1 MVRRLSLLLLLLAA
15 CTRHTDSTPPVAIE
29 AQPAAPQAPIAP
41 VKADLGGCELA
52 VMLVHAKADLD
63 EKSVAKLVAPFNAEG
78 RTADG
83 KPMQLGAEG
92 FDLAPLHKLSPQ
104 VSDAEWTKLVA
115 GKSAAL
121 LHLSWKSTD
130 AGGLAAAYAFAQ
142 KLLGDGAWTLDG
154 QTQSFLDAKAWAAL
168 ATDAAQK
175 PLRAER
181 HFVNQLFPDDDGSLT
196 IETAGT
202 ERFGLRPLRI
212 QKVIRS
218 NARALGHLVNL
229 LVQRWV
235 EGQRPAADGSF
246 DLDLAQLQSAEL
258 REALKASLVPGAKQR
273 AHLRLVAGGGD
284 DDTLGIA
291 FPGAGSEGERQEAT
305 LDALFG
311 TADSTHNV
319 THTDEL
325 LAVSKKARERV
336 IRELKPRVQKGLPAD
351 EVLLVK
357 APFPCEKGDEWMW
370 VEVQTWSGETVRGAL
385 QSDPECAVGFRSGQ
399 TVEVKEAQLFDYMDK
414 FGDGSFIGNDTGK
427 MMEPAFF
434 EELDGGR
441 RRIRE

>member
-1 MVRRLSLLLLLLAA
+1 MVRRFSLLLLLAA
-15 CTRHTDSTPPVAIE
+15 CTRHSDSTPPVAIE
-29 AQPAAPQAPIAP
+29 AQPAPQPALAP

-52 VMLVHAKADLD
+52 VMLVHAKPDLD
-63 EKSVAKLVAPFNAEG
+63 EKSVAKLVATFDAEG

-83 KPMQLGAEG
+83 KPLQLGAEG

-104 VSDAEWTKLVA
+104 VTDAEWTKLVA

-121 LHLSWKSTD
+121 LHLRWKGAD

-142 KLLGDGAWTLDG
+142 KLPGDGAWTLDG

-168 ATDAAQK
+168 AADAAQK

-181 HFVNQLFPDDDGSLT
+181 HFVNQLYPEDDGSLT

-202 ERFGLRPLRI
+202 ERFGLRPIRVA
-212 QKVIRS
+212 KVIRS

-246 DLDLAQLQSAEL
+246 DLDLAQLQNAEL
-258 REALKASLVPGAKQR
+258 RAALQGSLLPGAKQR
-273 AHLRLVAGGGD
+273 AHLRLVTDSAQEGD
-284 DDTLGIA
+284 LAIA
-291 FPGAGSEGERQEAT
+291 FPGAGAEGERQEAT

-336 IRELKPRVQKGLPAD
+336 IRELKPRVQKGLPPD

-385 QSDPECAVGFRSGQ
+385 QSDPECAVGYRSGQ
-399 TVEVKEAQLFDYMDK
+399 TVEVKEAELFDYMDK
-414 FGDGSFIGNDTGK
+414 FVDGSFIGNDTGK